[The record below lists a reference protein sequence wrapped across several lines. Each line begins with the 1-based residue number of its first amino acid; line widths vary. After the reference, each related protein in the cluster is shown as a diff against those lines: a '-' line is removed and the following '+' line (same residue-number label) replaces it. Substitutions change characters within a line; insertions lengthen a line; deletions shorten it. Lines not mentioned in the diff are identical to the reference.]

1 MAEGGALKGHMARA
15 LRQVRRY
22 VAAVDAVVEVADARA
37 PFTSRSPQLASM
49 VEGRLHLLVL
59 SRGDLADP
67 ATTRAWV
74 RWFEAQGI
82 EPFVGEGPGDARLIS
97 RLRRRLK
104 RAPAAFKPR
113 VLVAGLPN
121 VGKSTLLNGL
131 AGRRRA
137 RVGAQPGVTRGK
149 QWVDLGSF
157 WLMDTPGV
165 LPPRLGGTRRLVLGA
180 LGLVGPELAAPEEIV
195 GFLLHRLG
203 GEPRFRAALARW
215 GVDLPPPG
223 GRVAGDHMAERR
235 PAAADPGEGPAGPPA
250 APGGAGA
257 GTPPAEGE
265 GATPRASM
273 QDPAAVE
280 AVLEK
285 VARHRGLL
293 GPGGQPDGH
302 RAAAVLVAAFRAG
315 ELGRLSLEHPA
326 MIVPPPPDRGLAGHR

>member
-22 VAAVDAVVEVADARA
+22 LEAVDAVVEVADARA
-37 PFTSRSPQLASM
+37 PFTSRSPQLAALM
-49 VEGRLHLLVL
+49 EGRLHLLVL

-74 RWFEAQGI
+74 DWFSSQGI
-82 EPFVGEGPGDARLIS
+82 EPYVGEGPGDARLVS
-97 RLRRRLK
+97 RLRRRLA

-121 VGKSTLLNGL
+121 VGKSTLLNSL

-165 LPPRLGGTRRLVLGA
+165 LPPHLGGTRRLVLGA
-180 LGLVGPELAAPEEIV
+180 LGLVGPELAGPEEIAA
-195 GFLLHRLG
+195 FLLKRLG
-203 GEPRFRAALARW
+203 GAPAFRQALGRW
-215 GVDLPPPG
+215 GVEGPRLPAGVPGQEPLGPGQGGEPPG
-223 GRVAGDHMAERR
+223 AAHGPGPGQ
-235 PAAADPGEGPAGPPA
+235 PAAGRPPAG
-250 APGGAGA
+250 GGAAGA
-257 GTPPAEGE
+257 DG
-265 GATPRASM
+265 RALA
-273 QDPAAVE
+273 QV
-280 AVLEK
+280 VLEQ
-285 VARHRGLL
+285 VARQRGLL
-293 GPGGQPDGH
+293 GPGGQPDIH

-315 ELGRLSLEHPA
+315 ELGRFSLEHPR
-326 MIVPPPPDRGLAGHR
+326 MLAGPGQGA